1 MSRIAYVS
9 TYVPKRC
16 GLATYTHH
24 LRQSIRAAKGW
35 KGIDPV
41 LAITDAYDSV
51 PAGDPALW
59 PLPKE
64 ARTAYRKAAEKI
76 NTSDVE
82 LVSLQHE
89 FGIFGGEAGSYVLDF
104 IETVEKP
111 IVTTFHTVF
120 ERPQEPYFSIQKRIA
135 ERSDR
140 IVVMNRKAERYLAE
154 AFSIPK
160 EKICFIPHG
169 TPVPIRE
176 KREAVRSEL
185 GWTNRK
191 VLMTF
196 GLLSRGKGLETMLR
210 ALPAVVND
218 VPETLY
224 AIVGQTHPEVKKREG
239 EAYRQELQQLIR
251 NEGLERNVVMVDRYL
266 DEEELVRYLTA
277 CDLYV
282 TPYPGVQQI
291 TSGTLAYAVGLGR
304 PVLSTPYI
312 YAQDLLSDYEELF
325 LPFHDVSE
333 WERKIIALL
342 RDDNA
347 LRLWERRME
356 RLGAGMRW
364 PQVGRQH
371 LKLFENVIRDGS
383 GIRQIM
389 KA

>member
-1 MSRIAYVS
+1 
-9 TYVPKRC
+9 
-16 GLATYTHH
+16 
-24 LRQSIRAAKGW
+24 
-35 KGIDPV
+35 
-41 LAITDAYDSV
+41 
-51 PAGDPALW
+51 
-59 PLPKE
+59 
-64 ARTAYRKAAEKI
+64 
-76 NTSDVE
+76 
-82 LVSLQHE
+82 
-89 FGIFGGEAGSYVLDF
+89 
-104 IETVEKP
+104 
-111 IVTTFHTVF
+111 
-120 ERPQEPYFSIQKRIA
+120 
-135 ERSDR
+135 
-140 IVVMNRKAERYLAE
+140 MNRKAERYLAE

-210 ALPAVVND
+210 ALPAVVNA

-371 LKLFENVIRDGS
+371 LKLFENVIRDAS